1 METKFTIRSSGYFS
15 MTGPAPDLLWDVV
28 WDPRECSTEHVGGRG
43 YSGAAAQSHPG
54 HHEQGRPALHSHT
67 HTLVLQGGR
76 GAAANV
82 LLLKK
87 AEDAR
92 RQSFAIKEALK
103 VIYCVYQPPL
113 LALLSNPKSA
123 KI

>member
-1 METKFTIRSSGYFS
+1 MCG
-15 MTGPAPDLLWDVV
+15 TGVSVV
-28 WDPRECSTEHVGGRG
+28 WSMWEAGLS
-43 YSGAAAQSHPG
+43 YSGAAAQSRPG
-54 HHEQGRPALHSHT
+54 HHEQGRPALPSHPHS
-67 HTLVLQGGR
+67 VLQGGR

-113 LALLSNPKSA
+113 LALLSNPTSTKM
-123 KI
+123 